1 MAGPLRV
8 GIIGAN
14 ARGGW
19 AGISHVPAVQGLA
32 GLTLAA
38 VATNN
43 QASADRAAEAF
54 NVSKAYASGT
64 SLIADPDIDVVTV
77 ATRVPDHRALVM
89 AALSAGKH
97 VYCEWPLGCGSVE
110 SDEIARAAKAAGVHH
125 VIGLQLRASPAV
137 RAAQDRLASGDL
149 GRLLSLS
156 AFSSSA
162 GFGPEVAAPF
172 VYLEDPAAFANLVT
186 IQGAH
191 TLDLIMALGGPP
203 AALSAL
209 ASRQFPEIKTG
220 EKAERRQRQ
229 TFDHLLAHGRLQ
241 NGAPFAIEVAGGRK
255 GGTPF
260 WLEIVGEKGILRLDG
275 GAPRGLQSG
284 RIGLV
289 ENGKRVSIDEGE
301 LSALPDAAVNVAGA
315 YAALRA
321 DIVQGTTKSPGFD
334 HAVQLTR
341 IMEAMLRSSDEA
353 RTIVVD
359 QLR

>member
-32 GLTLAA
+32 GLVLAA
-38 VATNN
+38 VAANS
-43 QASADRAAEAF
+43 QGSADQAAEAL

-97 VYCEWPLGCGSVE
+97 VYCEWPLERGSAE
-110 SDEIARAAKAAGVHH
+110 SDEIARAAQAAGVHH

-137 RAAQDRLASGDL
+137 RAAQDRLASGGL

-156 AFSSSA
+156 TFSSSA
-162 GFGPEVAAPF
+162 GFGPDVADPF

-191 TLDLIMALGGPP
+191 TLDLIMALGGPLS
-203 AALSAL
+203 ALSAL
-209 ASRQFPEIKTG
+209 ASWQFPEIKT
-220 EKAERRQRQ
+220 ERKRS
-229 TFDHLLAHGRLQ
+229 
-241 NGAPFAIEVAGGRK
+241 VA
-255 GGTPF
+255 
-260 WLEIVGEKGILRLDG
+260 
-275 GAPRGLQSG
+275 SG
-284 RIGLV
+284 RPSTICW
-289 ENGKRVSIDEGE
+289 RM
-301 LSALPDAAVNVAGA
+301 VASKTERHSRWKS
-315 YAALRA
+315 RA
-321 DIVQGTTKSPGFD
+321 DARARRRSGSKSSARRGFS
-334 HAVQLTR
+334 VWTV
-341 IMEAMLRSSDEA
+341 A
-353 RTIVVD
+353 RHGD
-359 QLR
+359 CSRAG